1 MAGAQGSAMLEFPRW
16 KYVVIVLV
24 ALLGTLYALPNLYPQ
39 DPSVQVTA
47 SRGSQITQALGER
60 VQAQLDEAGIAVKAI
75 DVDAENGNMIVR
87 LPDLDTQT
95 LASDL
100 LRDSLGQDYTVA
112 LNLASTVPD
121 WLTRFGAKPMV
132 LGLDLQGG
140 VHFVM
145 QVDQQAA
152 LERRLDSYAE
162 GIRATLRDN
171 RVRYSSVE
179 RRADGTIQT
188 VLSDEAD
195 VSRAM
200 QLMAADQPT
209 LNRSVSGNRIT
220 TRVPEAEVDQIAMDA
235 IDQNITTLRNRV
247 DEVGVAEPV
256 IQRQG
261 DDRVVVQLPGV
272 QDTAEAKRMIG
283 ATATLAYH
291 AVLDGDAFEAARTG
305 VVPPDGRIYY
315 SREVGIDGNPVPY
328 ILSRR
333 VIATGEEMVTAQS
346 SYDQNGLPAVSVT
359 LNASAGKRMFD
370 FTSMNVG
377 KPMAVVYIERVPVVR
392 MVNGEEVRSFRDSE
406 EIISVANIQGVFS
419 REFQTT
425 GLEKQEADDLARML
439 RSGSLAAPMDF
450 IEERIV
456 GPSLGAENVSRGI
469 TAVGFAFLFTLVFFM
484 IYYRMFGLVT
494 SVALLLNLV
503 LVVAVMSIFGA
514 TMTLPGFAGL
524 ALSIGLSVDAN
535 VLINERIREEL
546 RNGMPPKSAIAAGY
560 DKASS
565 SILDANITGIL
576 AGVALYAFGTGPLRG
591 FAITLVVG
599 IIASMFTALVV
610 TRGLV
615 TLIYARRKKLK
626 TLAI

>member
-1 MAGAQGSAMLEFPRW
+1 MLEFPRW

-24 ALLGTLYALPNLYPQ
+24 ALVGILYALPNLYPQ
-39 DPSVQVTA
+39 DPSVQVT
-47 SRGSQITQALGER
+47 STRGSQVTQALADR
-60 VQAQLDEAGIAVKAI
+60 VRGQLDDAGIEVKAI
-75 DVDAENGNMIVR
+75 DVDPESGNMMVR
-87 LPDLDTQT
+87 LPDLDSQT
-95 LASDL
+95 RASDL
-100 LRDSLGQDYTVA
+100 LRENLGQDYTVA

-121 WLTRFGAKPMV
+121 WLSRFGASPMV

-171 RVRYSSVE
+171 RIRYTSVE
-179 RRADGTIQT
+179 RRADGTIVA
-188 VLSDEAD
+188 VLAEDAD
-195 VSRAM
+195 TTAAM
-200 QLMAADQPT
+200 RLLASDQPT

-220 TRVPEAEVDQIAMDA
+220 TRLPDAELNQIAIDA

-291 AVLDGDAFEAARTG
+291 AVLDGDAYEAARTG
-305 VVPPDGRIYY
+305 VVPPDGRVYY
-315 SREVGIDGNPVPY
+315 TREAGLDGNPMPY

-333 VIATGEEMVTAQS
+333 VIATGEEMVNAQS
-346 SYDQNGLPAVSVT
+346 TYDENGMPAVSVT
-359 LNASAGKRMFD
+359 LNAAAGKRMFD

-377 KPMAVVYIERVPVVR
+377 RPMAVVYIERVPEVR
-392 MVNGEEVRSFRDSE
+392 IVNGEEVRTFRDSE

-419 REFQTT
+419 REFRTT
-425 GLEKQEADDLARML
+425 GLEKQEADQLARML

-456 GPSLGAENVSRGI
+456 GPSLGAENVSRGV
-469 TAVGFAFLFTLVFFM
+469 TAVGYAFLFTLVFFM
-484 IYYRMFGLVT
+484 LYYRMFGLVT

-546 RNGMPPKSAIAAGY
+546 RAGMPPKSAIVTGY
-560 DKASS
+560 GKASS
-565 SILDANITGIL
+565 SILDANLTGIL

-599 IIASMFTALVV
+599 ILASMFTALVV
-610 TRGLV
+610 TRGIV
-615 TLIYARRKKLK
+615 TLIYGRRKKLK

>member
-1 MAGAQGSAMLEFPRW
+1 MLEFPRW
-16 KYVVIVLV
+16 KHVLIVLV
-24 ALLGTLYALPNLYPQ
+24 ALFGLLYALPNMYPQ

-47 SRGSQITQALGER
+47 SRGNQITQALGDR
-60 VQAQLDEAGIAVKAI
+60 VRNQLDEAGVEVKSI
-75 DVDAENGNMIVR
+75 DVDAANGNMIVR
-87 LPDLDTQT
+87 LMDLDAQT
-95 LASDL
+95 RASDL
-100 LRDSLGQDYTVA
+100 LRENLGQDYSVA

-121 WLTRFGAKPMV
+121 WLTGFGASPMV

-145 QVDQQAA
+145 QVDQAAA
-152 LERRLDSYAE
+152 LERRLESYAE

-171 RVRYSSVE
+171 RIRYTSVE
-179 RRADGTIQT
+179 RSGDDSIQA

-195 VSRAM
+195 ISQAM
-200 QLMAADQPT
+200 QLMAVDQPT

-220 TRVPEAEVDQIAMDA
+220 TRVPESELGQIARDA

-283 ATATLAYH
+283 ATATLAYY
-291 AVLDGDAFEAARTG
+291 AVLDGDAYEAARTG
-305 VVPPDGRIYY
+305 VVPPEGRIYY
-315 SREVGIDGNPVPY
+315 TREQGLDGNPMPY

-333 VIATGEEMVTAQS
+333 VIATGEEMVNAQS
-346 SYDQNGLPAVSVT
+346 TYDQNGLPAVSVT
-359 LNASAGKRMFD
+359 LNATAGKRMFD

-377 KPMAVVYIERVPVVR
+377 RPMAVVYIERVPQVR
-392 MVNGEEVRSFRDSE
+392 MVDGEEVRTFRDSE
-406 EIISVANIQGVFS
+406 EIINVANIQGVFS

-456 GPSLGAENVSRGI
+456 GPSLGAENVARGI
-469 TAVGFAFLFTLVFFM
+469 TAVGFAFLFTLFFFM
-484 IYYRMFGLVT
+484 LYYRMFGLVT
-494 SVALLLNLV
+494 SVALMLNLV

-546 RNGMPPKSAIAAGY
+546 RNGMPPKSAIATGY
-560 DKASS
+560 DKAST

-599 IIASMFTALVV
+599 ISASMFTALVV
-610 TRGLV
+610 TRGIV

>member
-1 MAGAQGSAMLEFPRW
+1 MLEFPRW

-24 ALLGTLYALPNLYPQ
+24 ALLGVLYALPNLYPQ

-47 SRGSQITQALGER
+47 SRGSQITQALGDR
-60 VQAQLDEAGIAVKAI
+60 VRAQLDEAGIPVKAI

-87 LPDLDTQT
+87 LPDLDAQT
-95 LASDL
+95 VASDL

-121 WLTRFGAKPMV
+121 WLSRFGAKSMV

-188 VLSDEAD
+188 LLSDEAD

-220 TRVPEAEVDQIAMDA
+220 TRVPDSEVDQIAIDA

-291 AVLDGDAFEAARTG
+291 AVLDGDAYEAARTG

-315 SREVGIDGNPVPY
+315 HREMGPDGNPIPY

-346 SYDQNGLPAVSVT
+346 SYDENGLPAVSVT
-359 LNASAGKRMFD
+359 LNAAAGKRMFD

-377 KPMAVVYIERVPVVR
+377 KPMAVVYIERVPQVR
-392 MVNGEEVRSFRDSE
+392 MVDGEEVRTFRDSE

-419 REFQTT
+419 REFRTT

-456 GPSLGAENVSRGI
+456 GPSLGAENVSRGV
-469 TAVGFAFLFTLVFFM
+469 TAVGYAFLFTLFFFM
-484 IYYRMFGLVT
+484 LYYRMFGLIT

-610 TRGLV
+610 TRGIV
-615 TLIYARRKKLK
+615 TLIYGRRKKLK

>member
-1 MAGAQGSAMLEFPRW
+1 MLEFPRW
-16 KYVVIVLV
+16 KYIVIVLV
-24 ALLGTLYALPNLYPQ
+24 ALLGILYALPNLYPQ

-47 SRGSQITQALGER
+47 TRGNEITQALGDR
-60 VQAQLDEAGIAVKAI
+60 VRAQLEGAGIQIKAI

-87 LPDLDTQT
+87 LPDLDSQT
-95 LASDL
+95 AASDL
-100 LRDSLGQDYTVA
+100 LRESLGQDYTVA

-121 WLTRFGAKPMV
+121 WLTRFGASPMV

-171 RVRYSSVE
+171 RVRYTSVE

-188 VLSDEAD
+188 VLADEAD

-200 QLMAADQPT
+200 QLMAADQPMLT
-209 LNRSVSGNRIT
+209 RSVSGNRIT
-220 TRVPEAEVDQIAMDA
+220 TRLPDSEIDQIALDA

-291 AVLDGDAFEAARTG
+291 AVLDGDAYEAARTG
-305 VVPPDGRIYY
+305 VVPPDGRLYY
-315 SREVGIDGNPVPY
+315 SRELGPDGNPVPY

-346 SYDQNGLPAVSVT
+346 TYDQNGLPAVSVT
-359 LNASAGKRMFD
+359 LNAAAGKRMFD

-377 KPMAVVYIERVPVVR
+377 KPMAVVYIERVPQVR
-392 MVNGEEVRSFRDSE
+392 IVNGEEVRTFRDSE

-425 GLEKQEADDLARML
+425 GLEKQEADQLARML

-456 GPSLGAENVSRGI
+456 GPSLGAENVARGV
-469 TAVGFAFLFTLVFFM
+469 TAVGYAFLFTLFFFM
-484 IYYRMFGLVT
+484 LYYRMFGLVT

-546 RNGMPPKSAIAAGY
+546 RNGMPPKAAIAAGY

-599 IIASMFTALVV
+599 IVASMFTALVV

>member
-1 MAGAQGSAMLEFPRW
+1 MLEFPRW
-16 KYVVIVLV
+16 KYAVIVLV
-24 ALLGTLYALPNLYPQ
+24 ALLGLLYALPNLYPQ

-47 SRGSQITQALGER
+47 TRGNQITQALGDR
-60 VQAQLDEAGIAVKAI
+60 VRTQLEGAGIQIKAI

-87 LPDLDTQT
+87 LPDLDSQT
-95 LASDL
+95 AASDL
-100 LRDSLGQDYTVA
+100 LRENLGQDYTVA

-121 WLTRFGAKPMV
+121 WLTRLGAKPMV

-145 QVDQQAA
+145 QVDQKAA

-171 RVRYSSVE
+171 RVRYTSVE
-179 RRADGTIQT
+179 RRADNTIQT
-188 VLSDEAD
+188 VLADEAD

-200 QLMAADQPT
+200 QLMAADQPMLT
-209 LNRSVSGNRIT
+209 RSVSGNRIIT
-220 TRVPEAEVDQIAMDA
+220 TLPQSEIDQIAIDA

-291 AVLDGDAFEAARTG
+291 AVLDTDAFEAARTG
-305 VVPPDGRIYY
+305 VVPPEGRLYY
-315 SREVGIDGNPVPY
+315 SRDVGPDGNPIPY
-328 ILSRR
+328 VLSRR
-333 VIATGEEMVTAQS
+333 VIATGEEMVNAQS
-346 SYDQNGLPAVSVT
+346 TYDENGMPAVSVT
-359 LNASAGKRMFD
+359 LNAAAGKRMFD

-377 KPMAVVYIERVPVVR
+377 KPMAVVYIERVPQVR
-392 MVNGEEVRSFRDSE
+392 IVNGEEVRSFRDSE

-419 REFQTT
+419 REFRTT
-425 GLEKQEADDLARML
+425 GLEKQEADELARML

-456 GPSLGAENVSRGI
+456 GPSLGAENVARGV
-469 TAVGFAFLFTLVFFM
+469 TAVGYAFLFTLFFFM
-484 IYYRMFGLVT
+484 LYYRMFGLVT
-494 SVALLLNLV
+494 SVALMLNLV

-546 RNGMPPKSAIAAGY
+546 RNGMPPKAAIAAGY

>member
-1 MAGAQGSAMLEFPRW
+1 MLEFPRW

-24 ALLGTLYALPNLYPQ
+24 AVLGTLYALPNLYPQ

-60 VQAQLDEAGIAVKAI
+60 VRAQLDEAGIPVKAI

-87 LPDLDTQT
+87 LPDLDAQT
-95 LASDL
+95 VASDL

-121 WLTRFGAKPMV
+121 WLSRFGAKSMV

-188 VLSDEAD
+188 LLSDEAD

-220 TRVPEAEVDQIAMDA
+220 TRVPDSEVDQIAIDA

-291 AVLDGDAFEAARTG
+291 AVLDGDAYEAARTG

-315 SREVGIDGNPVPY
+315 HREMGPDGNPIPY

-346 SYDQNGLPAVSVT
+346 SYDENGLPAVSVT
-359 LNASAGKRMFD
+359 LNAAAGKRMFD

-377 KPMAVVYIERVPVVR
+377 KPMAVVYIERVPQVR
-392 MVNGEEVRSFRDSE
+392 MVDGEEVRTFRDSE

-419 REFQTT
+419 REFRTT

-469 TAVGFAFLFTLVFFM
+469 TAVGFAFLFTLIFFM
-484 IYYRMFGLVT
+484 IYYRNFGLVT
-494 SVALLLNLV
+494 SVALMLNLV

-610 TRGLV
+610 TRGIV
-615 TLIYARRKKLK
+615 TLIYGRRKKLK

>member
-1 MAGAQGSAMLEFPRW
+1 MLEFPRW
-16 KYVVIVLV
+16 KYVLIVLV
-24 ALLGTLYALPNLYPQ
+24 MLVGALYALPNIYPQ

-47 SRGSQITQALGER
+47 SRGVTVGEPLRERARAL
-60 VQAQLDEAGIAVKAI
+60 LDEAGLPVKDI
-75 DVDAENGNMIVR
+75 DLDAASNSMMVR
-87 LPDLDTQT
+87 LLDLDTQT
-95 LASDL
+95 RASEL
-100 LRDSLGQDYTVA
+100 LRAQLGEDYTVA

-121 WLTRFGAKPMV
+121 WLSRFGASPMV

-152 LERRLDSYAE
+152 LERRLDAYAE
-162 GIRATLRDN
+162 EIRTILRDA
-171 RVRYSSVE
+171 RIRYQSVE
-179 RRADGTIQT
+179 RRADGT
-188 VLSDEAD
+188 VLAVLAPDAD
-195 VSRAM
+195 ASRAM
-200 QLMAADQPT
+200 QLLSADQPT
-209 LNRSVSGNRIT
+209 LTRSLSDNRIT
-220 TRVPEAEVDQIAMDA
+220 TRLPPAELAQISSDA

-247 DEVGVAEPV
+247 DEVGVSEPV

-291 AVLDGDAFEAARTG
+291 AVVDGDPYDAVRTG
-305 VVPPDGRIYY
+305 VVPPEGRLYYRRETGPDGQPI
-315 SREVGIDGNPVPY
+315 PV
-328 ILSRR
+328 LLNRR
-333 VIATGEEMVTAQS
+333 VIASGEEMVTAQS
-346 SYDQNGLPAVSVT
+346 SYDENGMPAVSVT

-370 FTSMNVG
+370 FTSVSVG
-377 KPMAVVYIERVPVVR
+377 RPMAVVFIERIPQVR
-392 MVNGEEVRSFRDSE
+392 MVDGEEVRSFRVRE
-406 EIISVANIQGVFS
+406 EVISVANINGVFG
-419 REFQTT
+419 RQFQTT
-425 GLEKQEADDLARML
+425 GLEKQEADDLARLL

-456 GPSLGAENVSRGI
+456 GPSLGAENVARGV
-469 TAVGFAFLFTLVFFM
+469 TAVAYAFVFTLIFFM
-484 IYYRMFGLVT
+484 AYYRMFGLVT
-494 SVALLLNLV
+494 CAALLLNLV
-503 LVVAVMSIFGA
+503 LVLAVMSIFGA

-546 RNGMPPKSAIAAGY
+546 RAGMPPKAAIATGY
-560 DKASS
+560 DKAST
-565 SILDANITGIL
+565 SILDANLTGIL
-576 AGVALYAFGTGPLRG
+576 AGVGLYAFGTGPLRG

-610 TRGLV
+610 TRGIV

-626 TLAI
+626 SLAI

>member
-1 MAGAQGSAMLEFPRW
+1 MLEFPRW

-121 WLTRFGAKPMV
+121 WLSRFGAKSMV

-220 TRVPEAEVDQIAMDA
+220 TRVPESEINQIAMDA

>member
-1 MAGAQGSAMLEFPRW
+1 MLEFPRW
-16 KYVVIVLV
+16 KYALIVLV
-24 ALLGTLYALPNLYPQ
+24 ALLGLLYAAPNMYPQ

-47 SRGSQITQALGER
+47 TRGSQISQALGDR
-60 VQAQLDEAGIAVKAI
+60 IRAQLDEAGIALKAI
-75 DVDAENGNMIVR
+75 DVDTEGGNLMVR
-87 LPDLDTQT
+87 LPDLDSQT

-100 LRDSLGQDYTVA
+100 LRESLGEGYTVT

-121 WLTRFGAKPMV
+121 WLTRFGANPMV

-162 GIRATLRDN
+162 GIRASLRDA
-171 RVRYSSVE
+171 RVRYTSVE
-179 RRADGTIQT
+179 RRADGSIQT
-188 VLSDEAD
+188 VLADEAD

-200 QLMAADQPT
+200 RLMAVDQPT

-220 TRVPEAEVDQIAMDA
+220 TRVPDSELNQIAIDA

-247 DEVGVAEPV
+247 DEVGVSEPV

-315 SREVGIDGNPVPY
+315 SRDVGIDGNPIPY

-333 VIATGEEMVTAQS
+333 VIATGEEMVNAQS

-370 FTSMNVG
+370 FTSMSVG
-377 KPMAVVYIERVPVVR
+377 KPMAVVYIERVPQVR
-392 MVNGEEVRSFRDSE
+392 MVNGEEVRTFRDSE
-406 EIISVANIQGVFS
+406 EIISVANISGVFS

-469 TAVGFAFLFTLVFFM
+469 TAVGYAFLFTLFFFM
-484 IYYRMFGLVT
+484 LYYRMFGLIT
-494 SVALLLNLV
+494 SVALLMNLV
-503 LVVAVMSIFGA
+503 LVIAVMSIFTA

-546 RNGMPPKSAIAAGY
+546 RNGMPPKSAIATGY

-565 SILDANITGIL
+565 SILDANLTGIL

-599 IIASMFTALVV
+599 ISASMFTALVV
-610 TRGLV
+610 TRGIA

>member
-24 ALLGTLYALPNLYPQ
+24 ALLGVLYALPNLYPQ

-47 SRGSQITQALGER
+47 SRGSQITQALGDR
-60 VQAQLDEAGIAVKAI
+60 VRAQLDEAGLPVKAI

-87 LPDLDTQT
+87 LPDLDAQT
-95 LASDL
+95 AASDL

-121 WLTRFGAKPMV
+121 WLSRFGAKSMV

-220 TRVPEAEVDQIAMDA
+220 TRVPQAEVDQIAIDA

-291 AVLDGDAFEAARTG
+291 AVLDGDAYEAARTG

-315 SREVGIDGNPVPY
+315 HREMGPDGNPIPY

-346 SYDQNGLPAVSVT
+346 SYDENGLPAVSVT

-377 KPMAVVYIERVPVVR
+377 KPMAVVYIERVPQVR
-392 MVNGEEVRSFRDSE
+392 MVDGEEVRTFRDSE

-419 REFQTT
+419 REFRTT

-484 IYYRMFGLVT
+484 IYYRNFGLVT
-494 SVALLLNLV
+494 SVALMLNLV

-610 TRGLV
+610 TRGIV
-615 TLIYARRKKLK
+615 TLIYGRRKKLK

>member
-1 MAGAQGSAMLEFPRW
+1 M
-16 KYVVIVLV
+16 
-24 ALLGTLYALPNLYPQ
+24 
-39 DPSVQVTA
+39 
-47 SRGSQITQALGER
+47 
-60 VQAQLDEAGIAVKAI
+60 
-75 DVDAENGNMIVR
+75 DAENGNMIVR
-87 LPDLDTQT
+87 LPDLDAQT
-95 LASDL
+95 VASDL

-121 WLTRFGAKPMV
+121 WLSRFGAKSMV

-220 TRVPEAEVDQIAMDA
+220 TRVPQAEVDQIAIDA

-291 AVLDGDAFEAARTG
+291 AVLDGDAYEAARTG

-315 SREVGIDGNPVPY
+315 HREMGPDGNPIPY

-346 SYDQNGLPAVSVT
+346 SYDENGLPAVSVT
-359 LNASAGKRMFD
+359 LNAAAGKRMFD

-377 KPMAVVYIERVPVVR
+377 KPMAVVYIERVPQVR
-392 MVNGEEVRSFRDSE
+392 MVDGEEVRTFRDSE

-419 REFQTT
+419 REFRTT

-469 TAVGFAFLFTLVFFM
+469 TAVGFAFLFTLIFFM
-484 IYYRMFGLVT
+484 IYYRNFGLVT
-494 SVALLLNLV
+494 SVALMLNLV

-610 TRGLV
+610 TRGIV
-615 TLIYARRKKLK
+615 TLIYGRRKKLK

>member
-1 MAGAQGSAMLEFPRW
+1 MLEFPRW
-16 KYVVIVLV
+16 KYAVIVLV
-24 ALLGTLYALPNLYPQ
+24 ALLGILYALPNLYPQ

-47 SRGSQITQALGER
+47 TRGNEITQALGDR
-60 VQAQLDEAGIAVKAI
+60 VRTQLEGAGIQIKAI

-87 LPDLDTQT
+87 LPDLDSQT
-95 LASDL
+95 AASDL
-100 LRDSLGQDYTVA
+100 LRESLGQDYTVA

-121 WLTRFGAKPMV
+121 WLTRFGAKPML

-145 QVDQQAA
+145 QVDQKAA

-171 RVRYSSVE
+171 RVRYTSVE
-179 RRADGTIQT
+179 RRADNTIQT
-188 VLSDEAD
+188 VLADEAD

-200 QLMAADQPT
+200 QLMAADQPMLT
-209 LNRSVSGNRIT
+209 RSVSGNRIIT
-220 TRVPEAEVDQIAMDA
+220 SLPQSEIDQIAIDA

-291 AVLDGDAFEAARTG
+291 AVLDTDAFEAARTG
-305 VVPPDGRIYY
+305 VVPPEGRLYY
-315 SREVGIDGNPVPY
+315 SRDVGPDGNPIPY
-328 ILSRR
+328 VLSRR
-333 VIATGEEMVTAQS
+333 VIATGEEMVNAQS
-346 SYDQNGLPAVSVT
+346 TYDENGMPAVSVT
-359 LNASAGKRMFD
+359 LNAAAGKRMFD

-377 KPMAVVYIERVPVVR
+377 KPMAVVYIERVPQVR
-392 MVNGEEVRSFRDSE
+392 IVNGEEVRSFRDSE

-419 REFQTT
+419 REFRTT
-425 GLEKQEADDLARML
+425 GLEKQEADELARML

-456 GPSLGAENVSRGI
+456 GPSLGAENVARGV
-469 TAVGFAFLFTLVFFM
+469 TAVGYAFLFTLCFFM
-484 IYYRMFGLVT
+484 LYYRMFGLVT
-494 SVALLLNLV
+494 SVALMLNLV

-546 RNGMPPKSAIAAGY
+546 RNGMPPKAAIAAGY

>member
-1 MAGAQGSAMLEFPRW
+1 MLEFPRW
-16 KYVVIVLV
+16 KYAVIVLV
-24 ALLGTLYALPNLYPQ
+24 ALLGILYALPNLYPQ

-47 SRGSQITQALGER
+47 TRGNEITQALGDR
-60 VQAQLDEAGIAVKAI
+60 VRTQLEGAGIQIKAI

-87 LPDLDTQT
+87 LPDLDSQT
-95 LASDL
+95 AASDL
-100 LRDSLGQDYTVA
+100 LRESLGQDYTVA

-145 QVDQQAA
+145 QVDQKAA

-171 RVRYSSVE
+171 RVRYTSVE
-179 RRADGTIQT
+179 RRADNTIQT
-188 VLSDEAD
+188 VLADEAD

-200 QLMAADQPT
+200 QLMAADQPMLT
-209 LNRSVSGNRIT
+209 RSVSGNRIIT
-220 TRVPEAEVDQIAMDA
+220 SLPQSEIDQIAIDA

-291 AVLDGDAFEAARTG
+291 AVLDTDAFEAARTG
-305 VVPPDGRIYY
+305 VVPPEGRLYY
-315 SREVGIDGNPVPY
+315 SRDVGPDGNPIPY
-328 ILSRR
+328 VLSRR
-333 VIATGEEMVTAQS
+333 VIATGEEMVNAQS
-346 SYDQNGLPAVSVT
+346 TYDENGMPAVSVT
-359 LNASAGKRMFD
+359 LNAAAGKRMFD

-377 KPMAVVYIERVPVVR
+377 KPMAVVYIERVPQVR
-392 MVNGEEVRSFRDSE
+392 IVNGEEVRSFRDSE

-419 REFQTT
+419 REFRTT
-425 GLEKQEADDLARML
+425 GLEKQEADELARML

-456 GPSLGAENVSRGI
+456 GPSLGAENVARGV
-469 TAVGFAFLFTLVFFM
+469 TAVGYAFLFTLCFFM
-484 IYYRMFGLVT
+484 LYYRMFGLVT
-494 SVALLLNLV
+494 SVALMLNLV

-546 RNGMPPKSAIAAGY
+546 RNGMPPKAAIAAGY